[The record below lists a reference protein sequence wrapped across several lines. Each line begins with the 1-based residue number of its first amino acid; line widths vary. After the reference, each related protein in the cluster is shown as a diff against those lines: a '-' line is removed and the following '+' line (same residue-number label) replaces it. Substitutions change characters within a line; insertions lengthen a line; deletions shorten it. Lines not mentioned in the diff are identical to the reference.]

1 MDNKNLKQ
9 LRSAE
14 AVYTIMSECTRM
26 PFAVCDAETFD
37 DEVLIYFTEAD
48 AQNKGK
54 ELIKAG
60 EPVQLVKIDKTNRL
74 SFFTGLFP
82 MGVNSVLV
90 NAGLEGEMRVQLHE
104 LVTRPDAETLP
115 DGTIRVENPE
125 LHLTALYLLQ
135 KMRRKPK
142 PEEAEEIKELN
153 EEMMAHFNKGTFI
166 VAVEEG
172 KGIPVLNQ
180 KDGKVFQPV
189 FTDIQEMKKFQ
200 LLSKGAKFQPKAVEV
215 AKLSELLAP
224 ETEGVVVNPFG
235 INLQLQM
242 KRKETTA

>member
-1 MDNKNLKQ
+1 MDNKNLQQ

-26 PFAVCDAETFD
+26 PLVVCDADTFD
-37 DEVLIYFTEAD
+37 DEVLIYFTEED

-54 ELIKAG
+54 ELMKAG
-60 EPVQLVKIDKTNRL
+60 NPVQLVKVDKTNRL
-74 SFFTGLFP
+74 SFFVGLLP
-82 MGVNSVLV
+82 LGVNSVLV
-90 NAGLEGEMRVQLHE
+90 NAGLEGEMRIQLSE
-104 LVTRPDAETLP
+104 LVTRPDAEKLP

-135 KMRRKPK
+135 KTRRKAK
-142 PEEAEEIKELN
+142 PEEAEEIQELS
-153 EEMMAHFNKGTFI
+153 EEMMAHFHKGTFI

-200 LLSKGAKFQPKAVEV
+200 LLSKGVVFQPKAVEA
-215 AKLSELLAP
+215 AKLPELLAA
-224 ETEGVVVNPFG
+224 EAEGVVVNPFG

-242 KRKETTA
+242 KRKETA